1 MSENQWD
8 LACQPTA
15 ATTDLDFGSDKECC
29 DADELQLSLA
39 DVADTWQISVDKVHR
54 DMERLTPQSIYLAH
68 LQSFY
73 QANVGSPVALNPLPP
88 VVVKVNLWSELMQV
102 L

>member
-1 MSENQWD
+1 MSKLSDLTDYVPDPTQEVSDPNKDGVSENQWD

-39 DVADTWQISVDKVHR
+39 DVADT
-54 DMERLTPQSIYLAH
+54 
-68 LQSFY
+68 
-73 QANVGSPVALNPLPP
+73 
-88 VVVKVNLWSELMQV
+88 
-102 L
+102 

>member
-1 MSENQWD
+1 MVSENQWD

-39 DVADTWQISVDKVHR
+39 DVADT
-54 DMERLTPQSIYLAH
+54 
-68 LQSFY
+68 
-73 QANVGSPVALNPLPP
+73 
-88 VVVKVNLWSELMQV
+88 
-102 L
+102 